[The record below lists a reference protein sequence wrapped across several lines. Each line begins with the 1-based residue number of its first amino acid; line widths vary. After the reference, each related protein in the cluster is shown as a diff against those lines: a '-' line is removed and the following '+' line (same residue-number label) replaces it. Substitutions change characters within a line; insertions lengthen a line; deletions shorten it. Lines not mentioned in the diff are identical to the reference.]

1 MSTAIFAQKTVTF
14 DFDNDYQKLFPT
26 LKGVSSGSGDSYVA
40 DGDFTE
46 PTTSTQIDGVDVRVA
61 PVEDAKTPSRIWKS
75 SPRLR
80 MYSGVFTVTSL
91 EGPITKIEFTGHD
104 TNFNLMAV
112 PADECTLDGKVWTGS
127 TSCATFL
134 VVSNTQISKIVVT
147 LGGGSETPDN
157 PDDPTYKSDMKYT
170 WGEVIENDNELVFNF
185 KGVINEVG
193 AQKNIEVTGKMVMG
207 FDKDLCTS
215 ASISVTYPSA
225 ELAQIAYQ
233 ESLED
238 ATEEEKQTIT
248 ISGNTVTATDM
259 DFLGYSK
266 IVIKSMLY
274 YFLYEDI
281 GGMGTKESPMTPIQ
295 ANIAA
300 GTIEKDA
307 VSEQDF
313 YIKGKIASI
322 KFSFSAQYGTATFF
336 IAEEGKEDVTFQC
349 YSVYYLENKPWVEGN
364 TQIKEGDEVIICGKV
379 TNYKGTTPETASKQA
394 YIYSLN
400 GNTKNEF
407 SDDPQPVEVKEVS
420 IAEFNEAPE
429 SNDVWYQLTGVV
441 KNLKDGD
448 QYGNFD
454 LEDAT
459 GSVYVYGLL
468 SEKGGEKKKFQELAA
483 DKGIVNGSTLVI
495 IGNRGSYKDK
505 IEVTNAYFV
514 AILGSDVKGDAN
526 GDGVVNAADIVEV
539 VNYIMGNPSDK
550 FNVAAADV
558 NGDNVVNAADIVSIV
573 NIIMGVN

>member
-1 MSTAIFAQKTVTF
+1 MNKLLRYSFVALMMMLFSGLSATEITILPSDAEPTEGADYSVIKGGVAMYVTASTVTDSQF
-14 DFDNDYQKLFPT
+14 RIF
-26 LKGVSSGSGDSYVA
+26 KGQ
-40 DGDFTE
+40 T
-46 PTTSTQIDGVDVRVA
+46 
-61 PVEDAKTPSRIWKS
+61 
-75 SPRLR
+75 
-80 MYSGVFTVTSL
+80 
-91 EGPITKIEFTGHD
+91 ITFVGLGE
-104 TNFNLMAV
+104 
-112 PADECTLDGKVWTGS
+112 
-127 TSCATFL
+127 
-134 VVSNTQISKIVVT
+134 QISKVVFTCTAEGDAKYGPGSFGAVEGYTYEGKVGTWTGNAQTLIFTAESNQVRATQIVVT
-147 LGGGSETPDN
+147 LGEGGDT
-157 PDDPTYKSDMKYT
+157 PDDPDPT
-170 WGEVIENDNELVFNF
+170 NDLLSKFQFTSGSFTDNGNQTTFDF
-185 KGVINEVG
+185 SGVAVVKE
-193 AQKNIEVTGKMVMG
+193 QNIDVTGN
-207 FDKDLCTS
+207 FLFEFENEICNACTANLTFTS
-215 ASISVTYPSA
+215 EIIAMLAEADAKANAEEDGYASVTRNGATLTIVSA
-225 ELAQIAYQ
+225 
-233 ESLED
+233 
-238 ATEEEKQTIT
+238 K
-248 ISGNTVTATDM
+248 
-259 DFLGYSK
+259 DFLGYSR
-266 IVIKSMLY
+266 ILIKSMLKIVVDN
-274 YFLYEDI
+274 EQ
-281 GGMGTKESPMTPIQ
+281 GGYGILESPLSPNQ
-295 ANIAA
+295 ANVYA
-300 GTIEKDA
+300 GSLESGQTSDED
-307 VSEQDF
+307 VF
-313 YIKGKIASI
+313 IKGKIAAI
-322 KFSFSAQYGTATFF
+322 KYEFSAQYGTATFF
-336 IAEEGKEDVTFQC
+336 ISIDGQNDFTFQC

-539 VNYIMGNPSDK
+539 VNYIMGNPSEK